1 MADATADKTLEASE
15 KAFAEAAEKS
25 VSEKAV
31 AQAVQADKPKP
42 EVKPA
47 EVAKAVAA
55 KAPAPAKAPAKKA
68 VAKKAP
74 AKKPAPKQV
83 AAKKPAPKAKTLPA
97 KSKASD
103 LTIPS
108 LKKPAQPAEPK
119 TTLTE
124 LKETIMAKTQTN
136 TVADTMKTAMSELQ
150 TRAKTAYEKSTAL
163 TGEMVEFSKGNV
175 EAMVE
180 SGKVLGTGMQD
191 MGKSYVEEM
200 KGAYSTVTGDMKE
213 MAAVKSPTE
222 LFQLQSKIA
231 RRNFDNA
238 IAFGS
243 KNTEMMVKLFN
254 DAFAPISSR
263 VSVASEKLS
272 KAA

>member
-74 AKKPAPKQV
+74 
-83 AAKKPAPKAKTLPA
+83 AKKPAPKAKTLPA